1 MAGFEGIAL
10 RPLCEVSLPGVVHVL
25 MCVHFEAE
33 GILCCLLRVN

>member
-1 MAGFEGIAL
+1 MAGFEGSAP
-10 RPLCEVSLPGVVHVL
+10 RPLWEVSLPGVVCVL